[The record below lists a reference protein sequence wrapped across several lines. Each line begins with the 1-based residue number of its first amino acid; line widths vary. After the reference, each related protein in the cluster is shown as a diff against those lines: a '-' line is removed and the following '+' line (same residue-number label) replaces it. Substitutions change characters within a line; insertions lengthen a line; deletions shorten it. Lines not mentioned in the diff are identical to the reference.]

1 MWFHIETASRLP
13 FWFQYATDFSRKRDS
28 SAEYVAPILKRKSFS
43 ENHCPIARALDT
55 IGDWWSLL
63 IVREAFFGRKRFG
76 EFQKNL
82 GMAKNILTVRLR
94 KLVAEGILKIGPA
107 SDGSAYQEYVLT
119 EKGRGLFTVMV
130 ALRQWGE
137 NFLYEPGELG
147 NRLVDN
153 ELGEEIAPL
162 EIRAKDGRAL
172 SPGDLHVNISKP
184 ADPSL
189 CGVNYLA
196 ITKDN
201 ESH

>member
-1 MWFHIETASRLP
+1 MWFHIETTPRLP
-13 FWFQYATDFSRKRDS
+13 FWFQYATDFSRKRDFS
-28 SAEYVAPILKRKSFS
+28 QERVWTVLKRKSFS

-55 IGDWWSLL
+55 IGDWWSML
-63 IVREAFFGRKRFG
+63 IVREAFFGRRRFG

-82 GMAKNILTVRLR
+82 GLAKNILTVRLR
-94 KLVAEGILKIGPA
+94 KLVSEGILKIGPA

-119 EKGRGLFTVMV
+119 EKGRGLFVVMV

-137 NFLYEPGELG
+137 HFLFEPGELG

-162 EIRAKDGRAL
+162 EIRAKDGRVL
-172 SPGDLHVNISKP
+172 NPGDLHVNITKP

-196 ITKDN
+196 ITEGD
-201 ESH
+201 EPH